1 MHLLQPYAGSMT
13 GTVQPPG
20 AADNGLQTSMHSKCT
35 VASSLNAKFRL
46 YCGKQRVVARFWSKL
61 IKQAKQRWPD
71 RILALAYG
79 AASFSG
85 SGSIG
90 CRGVPVS
97 QMRKEAVRQFGAGRV
112 VLVDKFRTSRV
123 SSAYSH
129 PSEALPGQPP
139 ESFRWL
145 RPVYSSAKRSQVR
158 GLMCS
163 TSNNIRFYD
172 RDVSA
177 ALNIRRCAVGPGPR
191 PTELCY
197 WDGRPAM
204 PKPGRP
210 GQEWLYLQCM
220 KEQKFEAYFG
230 RKIAVDA
237 SMHIYQFMAVQPLVP
252 CCLLYG
258 QGMFYRTAK
267 MLEAGIRPVFVF
279 DGKPPELKRKLLDQ
293 RGERRDA
300 ADEKLKTAQEAGNT
314 EDIEKYSK
322 RTIKVTR
329 EHNEDCRRLLRL
341 MGVPVVDAATEAEAQ
356 CAAMAKAGLVYGVA
370 TEDMDALT
378 FGTPRLIRH
387 LMQSSVRQITHAAAL
402 AKSKTPLADLV
413 RPATRAA
420 APVWPATPDADL
432 VRPATPAAALALPTT
447 PTADFLQPATL
458 PSSLL
463 PSSPLL
469 LPALLVLPLLLL
481 ALLLVLHTNRACL
494 RVGVGVA
501 CPNQSQP
508 IMEFDYSK
516 ALEGIKLTADQF
528 IDFCILCGCDYA
540 TSIKGIGPVRAL
552 QLLQKHGSMDTLLAA
567 LDPAKYN
574 VPEDWPHKESHE
586 FFKNPE
592 ITPCE
597 TIPPLKWSEPDE
609 EGLVAFLVGEKNF
622 SEDRVRKTVAKI
634 KASKGKANQGRMEN
648 FFAVQPKTP
657 TDAKSASKTAADGK
671 KGSTPGSKRK
681 DGGSA
686 SSGPAAKKGK
696 LGGVGGGK
704 KK

>member
-1 MHLLQPYAGSMT
+1 MGIQGLTKLL
-13 GTVQPPG
+13 
-20 AADNGLQTSMHSKCT
+20 AD
-35 VASSLNAKFRL
+35 
-46 YCGKQRVVARFWSKL
+46 
-61 IKQAKQRWPD
+61 QA
-71 RILALAYG
+71 
-79 AASFSG
+79 
-85 SGSIG
+85 
-90 CRGVPVS
+90 
-97 QMRKEAVRQFGAGRV
+97 
-112 VLVDKFRTSRV
+112 
-123 SSAYSH
+123 
-129 PSEALPGQPP
+129 P
-139 ESFRWL
+139 E
-145 RPVYSSAKRSQVR
+145 
-158 GLMCS
+158 
-163 TSNNIRFYD
+163 
-172 RDVSA
+172 
-177 ALNIRRCAVGPGPR
+177 
-191 PTELCY
+191 
-197 WDGRPAM
+197 
-204 PKPGRP
+204 
-210 GQEWLYLQCM
+210 CM

-237 SMHIYQFMAVQPLVP
+237 SMHIYQFMAV
-252 CCLLYG
+252 
-258 QGMFYRTAK
+258 GMFYRTAK

-322 RTIKVTR
+322 RTIKVTK

-387 LMQSSVRQITHAAAL
+387 LMQSS
-402 AKSKTPLADLV
+402 
-413 RPATRAA
+413 
-420 APVWPATPDADL
+420 
-432 VRPATPAAALALPTT
+432 
-447 PTADFLQPATL
+447 
-458 PSSLL
+458 
-463 PSSPLL
+463 
-469 LPALLVLPLLLL
+469 
-481 ALLLVLHTNRACL
+481 
-494 RVGVGVA
+494 
-501 CPNQSQP
+501 NQSQP
-508 IMEFDYSK
+508 IMEFDYCK

-686 SSGPAAKKGK
+686 ASGPAAKKGK